1 MTSANRPS
9 QPIKFHRFALSG
21 HCHRVE
27 LLLSL
32 LDLPVETIEVNL
44 ASGAHKTPGFLA
56 LNPFGQ
62 LPVIQDGD
70 LTLADS
76 NAILIYLATQYGA
89 EQWLPRSAVEAAQ
102 QQRWFSVAAGPLT
115 AGPAAARRGK
125 VFNGPVDMTNAQK
138 QSHALFAVMDA
149 HLRSQNWLVGTT
161 VTLADLANYAYTAHA
176 PEGGVSLADYPHIRA
191 WLARIEALPRFVPM
205 FASPVH

>member
-1 MTSANRPS
+1 MTVANPPL

-32 LDLPVETIEVNL
+32 LELPVEMIEVNL
-44 ASGAHKTPGFLA
+44 ASGAHKTPAFLA
-56 LNPFGQ
+56 LNALGQ
-62 LPVIQDGD
+62 VPVIEDGA
-70 LTLADS
+70 LTLGDS

-102 QQRWFSVAAGPLT
+102 LQRWFSVAAGPL
-115 AGPAAARRGK
+115 ASGPATARRGK
-125 VFNGPVDMTNAQK
+125 VFNASVDMTNAQ
-138 QSHALFAVMDA
+138 QQAHTLFAVMDA
-149 HLRSQNWLVGTT
+149 HLRGQEWLAGPT

-205 FASPVH
+205 LASRVD